1 MSFEKP
7 LETSADNEAS
17 QLGYSLFREGS
28 VRRFNPS
35 LFAIKGEDDKGW
47 VLVEL
52 KEGRWVCDCNTND
65 PNHDVSHCPYVYAAL
80 LYSATYRAELEE
92 SSEIAEGKPMK
103 CRYCGSMD
111 ISKVGFRYN
120 ARGIARRY
128 ICNECRRKFSVAY
141 VEPQA
146 APGAPSGTLWLLSQ
160 VAMLTSK
167 LNDLLRDLDE
177 RIASAN
183 HQRTDKALYET
194 TSCTD
199 TEEGATIL

>member
-1 MSFEKP
+1 MSFEKA
-7 LETSADNEAS
+7 LEPNADNETDL
-17 QLGYSLFREGS
+17 LGYRLFQKGS

-35 LFAIKGEDDKGW
+35 LFAVKGEDDKGW

-52 KEGRWVCDCNTND
+52 KEGRWVCDCNAND
-65 PNHDVSHCPYVYAAL
+65 PNHDASHCPYVYAAL

-92 SSEIAEGKPMK
+92 SSEIAEEKPMK
-103 CRYCGSMD
+103 CRYCGSPD

-120 ARGIARRY
+120 ARGISRRY
-128 ICNECRRKFSVAY
+128 ICNECRRKFSVPY

-146 APGAPSGTLWLLSQ
+146 VPGAPSGTLWLLSQ

-167 LNDLLRDLDE
+167 LNDLLRDSNE
-177 RIASAN
+177 RIVSAN